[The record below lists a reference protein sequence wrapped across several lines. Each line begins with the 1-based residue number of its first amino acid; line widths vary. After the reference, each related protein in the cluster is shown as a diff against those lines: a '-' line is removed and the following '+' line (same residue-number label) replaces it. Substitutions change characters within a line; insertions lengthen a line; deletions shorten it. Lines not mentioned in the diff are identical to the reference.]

1 MPCEDLQALLNAT
14 GLPLSRKVYS
24 GLVAACQATEKAVAY
39 REFAEPQGPLVERP
53 PVYPTVH
60 QGPSNSLA
68 LLAGGGGASS
78 AAAAAAGSSVGDGS
92 RGGAPLMVERNGVQ
106 YNVDQL
112 IRQAVEDQKVK
123 VELSEQLLKVTARSG
138 KWE

>member
-60 QGPSNSLA
+60 LQGHSSISLA
-68 LLAGGGGASS
+68 SLAGGGAS
-78 AAAAAAGSSVGDGS
+78 AAAAGSSVGDGS
-92 RGGAPLMVERNGVQ
+92 KGSALVPLMVERNGVQ